1 MNKENSLRVLNIF
14 HKALLMGQIIFAAV
28 CVYLV
33 YSGKVKSF
41 SINLDKPLQVAA
53 LLLAAAGVFAGNTL
67 FKKKLLQIR
76 DLQENAKQKFEA
88 YRAASLLQ
96 WSLIE
101 VPSIFSIICFF
112 LTGNYA
118 FIALA
123 FLLIMI
129 FAIQAPSKN
138 KVAQQLQVNEADL
151 EEL

>member
-1 MNKENSLRVLNIF
+1 MNKGKGLHALNIM

-33 YSGKVKSF
+33 YSGMVKSF

-53 LLLAAAGVFAGNTL
+53 LLLAAAGVFGGNAFL
-67 FKKKLLQIR
+67 KKKLLQIR
-76 DLQENAKQKFEA
+76 DLQANAKQRFEA
-88 YRAASLLQ
+88 YRAACLLH
-96 WSLIE
+96 WAFIE
-101 VPSIFSIICFF
+101 APAIFSIICFF

-129 FAIQAPSKN
+129 FAIQAPAKN
-138 KVAQQLQVNEADL
+138 KVAQQLQVDEAEL

>member
-53 LLLAAAGVFAGNTL
+53 LLMAAAGVFAGNTH

>member
-53 LLLAAAGVFAGNTL
+53 LLMAAAGVFAGNTL